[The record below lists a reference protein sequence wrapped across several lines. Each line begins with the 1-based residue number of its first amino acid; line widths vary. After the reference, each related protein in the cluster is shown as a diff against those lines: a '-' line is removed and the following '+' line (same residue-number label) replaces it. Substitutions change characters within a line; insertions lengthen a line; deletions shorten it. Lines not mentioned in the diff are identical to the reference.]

1 MKAVRLLISSHVSS
15 DLESLC
21 DDFYMIHAGK
31 KLSFIEE
38 TDVLLSDYAVLKV
51 SEEEYEKLDQQ
62 YLIKIR
68 KEAYGYRCLT
78 NQKQFYMENY
88 PDVVIENGKIDD
100 LVVMMEEQE

>member
-1 MKAVRLLISSHVSS
+1 MYCCQIMQFLKLQ
-15 DLESLC
+15 
-21 DDFYMIHAGK
+21 K
-31 KLSFIEE
+31 KS
-38 TDVLLSDYAVLKV
+38 TK
-51 SEEEYEKLDQQ
+51 KLDQQ

-100 LVVMMEEQE
+100 LVVMMEEQV

>member
-1 MKAVRLLISSHVSS
+1 MQFLK
-15 DLESLC
+15 
-21 DDFYMIHAGK
+21 FQK
-31 KLSFIEE
+31 KS
-38 TDVLLSDYAVLKV
+38 TK
-51 SEEEYEKLDQQ
+51 KLDQQ

-100 LVVMMEEQE
+100 LVVMMEEQV

>member
-1 MKAVRLLISSHVSS
+1 MGAFLFLPQSVPAPQNHRHLYLGWI
-15 DLESLC
+15 
-21 DDFYMIHAGK
+21 
-31 KLSFIEE
+31 
-38 TDVLLSDYAVLKV
+38 TQRRNAVLKV

-88 PDVVIENGKIDD
+88 LDVVIENGKIDD
-100 LVVMMEEQE
+100 LVVMMEEQV

>member
-1 MKAVRLLISSHVSS
+1 MAKIAVTIVK
-15 DLESLC
+15 
-21 DDFYMIHAGK
+21 YPVA
-31 KLSFIEE
+31 KL
-38 TDVLLSDYAVLKV
+38 TLPLKV
-51 SEEEYEKLDQQ
+51 SEEEYEKMDQQ

-100 LVVMMEEQE
+100 LVVMMEEQV

>member
-1 MKAVRLLISSHVSS
+1 MK
-15 DLESLC
+15 
-21 DDFYMIHAGK
+21 
-31 KLSFIEE
+31 
-38 TDVLLSDYAVLKV
+38 
-51 SEEEYEKLDQQ
+51 KLDQQ

-100 LVVMMEEQE
+100 LVVMMEEQV